1 MTCLTC
7 SHYDLQSHPKYAPLG
22 LGHCKLSLTGTFIG
36 FSRTCE
42 RFAAADPA
50 IAAKRIE
57 YEQRLT
63 RDRVACSELK

>member
-7 SHYDLQSHPKYAPLG
+7 SHYDLQSNPRMTALG
-22 LGHCKLSLTGTFIG
+22 LGHCKLDLVGTFIG

-42 RFAAADPA
+42 RFVAADPE

>member
-7 SHYDLQSHPKYAPLG
+7 ANYDLQSNPRMASLAF
-22 LGHCKLSLTGTFIG
+22 GHCKLDLVGTFIG

-42 RFAAADPA
+42 KFAAADPA

-57 YEQRLT
+57 YEKRLT